1 MSHTSDSMLAAIFD
15 MDGLLI
21 DSEPVWMSA
30 EAQIM
35 KDLYGIDLVKADL
48 MPFQGRSTLA
58 FCEGMAKRFTDAGIV
73 IEDLLS
79 GLLDR
84 MGQMITTAAL
94 LPGAEAILHWFNDQ
108 KIPLAIASS
117 SPLHFIEAVVSRH
130 HLPVHM
136 FTSGTEVNASKPHP
150 AVFELCAQRLS
161 IPVERCMVWEDSVNG
176 VIAGKAASMAVVAVP
191 EKNHLTP
198 EKFAIADVRCNSL
211 LESLEILKVDGFIW
225 PISRR

>member
-58 FCEGMAKRFTDAGIV
+58 FCEGMAKRFPDAGIV
-73 IEDLLS
+73 VEDLLS

-130 HLPVHM
+130 HLPVQM
-136 FTSGTEVNASKPHP
+136 FTSGTEVSASKPHP

-161 IPVERCMVWEDSVNG
+161 TPVERCVVWEDSVNG

-191 EKNHLTP
+191 EKNHSTP
-198 EKFAIADVRCNSL
+198 EKFAIADVCCNSL